1 MAKDVKED
9 NRSALSEP
17 HVENE
22 FMVRFNLRSACK
34 TAFSCINQTHLFPP
48 NSVVFRRPLK

>member
-1 MAKDVKED
+1 M
-9 NRSALSEP
+9 SALSEP

-48 NSVVFRRPLK
+48 NSVVFSRPLK